1 LASKRYSGRKTVDTK
16 IAKLN
21 PRSRAANVVAKVIS
35 KGEVREVTSR
45 KDGSSH
51 RVCDVLVGDETGC
64 IYLSLWNEDI
74 DKVSEGD
81 TISIKNGYVKTFR
94 GKMRLNVGRY
104 GTLEISEE
112 PLGVEVNTENNM
124 SNRDYGSRRRS
135 YR

>member
-1 LASKRYSGRKTVDTK
+1 MDTK
-16 IAKLN
+16 IAKLT
-21 PRSRAANVVAKVIS
+21 PQSRAANVVAKVIS
-35 KGEVREVTSR
+35 KGDVREVTSR

-74 DKVSEGD
+74 DKVREGD
-81 TISIKNGYVKTFR
+81 TIKVGNGYVKTFR

-124 SNRDYGSRRRS
+124 SERDYGSRRRS

>member
-1 LASKRYSGRKTVDTK
+1 MSKRYSGRKTVDTK
-16 IAKLN
+16 IAKLT
-21 PRSRAANVVAKVIS
+21 PQSRAANVVAKVIS
-35 KGEVREVTSR
+35 KGDVREVTSR

-74 DKVSEGD
+74 DKVREGD
-81 TISIKNGYVKTFR
+81 TIKVGNGYVKTFR

-124 SNRDYGSRRRS
+124 SERDYGSRRRS